1 MNGPQIL
8 FVIPILG
15 GIPVTETV
23 RNSWIAMAIIFFTAL
38 WLASGLKKVPG
49 RKQAVAELAV
59 NTVYD
64 LVGST
69 MGKDKLYFAPYI
81 GTLFVFSLCSSLL
94 SLFGLRPP
102 TGDLNTT
109 MCWALITFGMVQ
121 FFGVKSKGLYAKLHS
136 LIEPMPLMFP
146 LNFIGE
152 FSSPVSLMFRHFGN
166 IAAGIAITS
175 LLYSGLA
182 AASHMAFGW
191 LTNVPILQLGIP
203 AVLSIYFDL
212 FTSALQAFIFIMLTM
227 VYVSNSME

>member
-23 RNSWIAMAIIFFTAL
+23 RNSWIAMAVIFLVAL

-59 NTVYD
+59 NTIYN
-64 LVGST
+64 LVGNT
-69 MGKDKLYFAPYI
+69 MGKDKLYFAPYM

-94 SLFGLRPP
+94 SLFGFRPP

-109 MCWALITFGMVQ
+109 MCWALITFGMIQV
-121 FFGVKSKGLYAKLHS
+121 FGVKSKGLYAKLHT

-152 FSSPVSLMFRHFGN
+152 FSNPVSMMFRHFGN

-182 AASHMAFGW
+182 AASNILLGW
-191 LTNVPILQLGIP
+191 FTSIPILQLGIP
-203 AVLSIYFDL
+203 AILSVYFDL
-212 FTSALQAFIFIMLTM
+212 FTSCLQPYIFIMLTM

>member
-1 MNGPQIL
+1 M
-8 FVIPILG
+8 IPILG

-23 RNSWIAMAIIFFTAL
+23 RNTWIVMAVIFFVAL

-49 RKQAVAELAV
+49 RKQTVAEIAV
-59 NTVYD
+59 NTLYN
-64 LVGST
+64 LVGNT
-69 MGKDKLYFAPYI
+69 MGKDRLYFAPYI
-81 GTLFVFSLCSSLL
+81 GTLFVFSLCSSLMG
-94 SLFGLRPP
+94 LFGLRPP

-121 FFGVKSKGLYAKLHS
+121 VFGVKSKGLYAKVHS
-136 LIEPMPLMFP
+136 LVEPMPLMFP

-182 AASHMAFGW
+182 AASNMAFGW
-191 LTNVPILQLGIP
+191 FTSIPILQLGIP
-203 AVLSIYFDL
+203 AILSVYFDL
-212 FTSALQAFIFIMLTM
+212 FTSCLQAFIFIMLTM
-227 VYVSNSME
+227 VYVANSMD